1 MSSPVATQ
9 QHIAPSRA
17 EPLNDHLRLSL
28 ADHGVGFIVP
38 AGARF
43 AGELDLPCGALV
55 HGVLHGRIRCE
66 QGSLIFAPGSEFAG
80 EAHADMVY
88 VCGEVKSQR
97 SSAPSVITG
106 KMLVSVSRSA
116 TGRAQLAS
124 KQFAICSSRFAGT
137 MHSLD

>member
-43 AGELDLPCGALV
+43 AGELDSSTASCMGA
-55 HGVLHGRIRCE
+55 
-66 QGSLIFAPGSEFAG
+66 
-80 EAHADMVY
+80 
-88 VCGEVKSQR
+88 
-97 SSAPSVITG
+97 SA
-106 KMLVSVSRSA
+106 
-116 TGRAQLAS
+116 AS
-124 KQFAICSSRFAGT
+124 KEA
-137 MHSLD
+137 